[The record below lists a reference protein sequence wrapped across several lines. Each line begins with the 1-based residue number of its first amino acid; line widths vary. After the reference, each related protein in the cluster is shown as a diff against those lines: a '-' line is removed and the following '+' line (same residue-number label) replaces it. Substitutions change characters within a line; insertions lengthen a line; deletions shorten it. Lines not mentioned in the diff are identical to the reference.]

1 MSTES
6 AVENIGNGFSKL
18 FLFIYLFH
26 FLRLGP
32 SVVRFINY
40 QSVASRTDRLGPWNI
55 DLEILQ
61 EPKSKNKLKLGDLKY
76 LETLWRLILIC
87 IFDGWR
93 IKFRP
98 FDWGLTVNP
107 FESHPTSLQ
116 NVGAVSSEVWTI
128 CHSCLFQQ
136 LLLQLFSLLL

>member
-61 EPKSKNKLKLGDLKY
+61 EPKSKNELKLGDLKY
-76 LETLWRLILIC
+76 LETL
-87 IFDGWR
+87 
-93 IKFRP
+93 
-98 FDWGLTVNP
+98 
-107 FESHPTSLQ
+107 
-116 NVGAVSSEVWTI
+116 
-128 CHSCLFQQ
+128 
-136 LLLQLFSLLL
+136 